1 MTSTTTA
8 SRQMP
13 KEEIG
18 ASRFLR
24 DHPQFD
30 GRGVVVAVF
39 DTGVDPGAPG
49 LQVCPDGRPKMLD
62 VIDCTGGGDVDTSH
76 SATPTDGKLTGLT
89 GRTLTIPAAWPA
101 AKDGKYQLGIKRAFE
116 LYPRGLV
123 GRVKAERRKAIDAA
137 QRDAAAAVAADLVA
151 KADESTADG
160 KRWAEELKQRKAALE
175 KLDKEY
181 DDAGPVYDVIAY
193 ADATGAWRV
202 CVDTSEAGDLAS
214 ATLLAPFRVERQY
227 GTLDGVS
234 LLNYAVDVLDNG
246 NKVVLSADA
255 GAHGTHVAGIIGAH
269 FPEKPE
275 LNGVAPGCQIV
286 GVKIGDTRL
295 DGMETGTAL
304 VRALAAA
311 IERGCHVINLSFGEY
326 ADLDN
331 AGRFTE
337 LCARAVDKHGVLFVT
352 SAGNNGPALTTG
364 GAPGTSE
371 CCLAV
376 GAFASAL
383 MQQPQYS
390 LRSQLSDIQFTW
402 SSRGPCV
409 DGAELVSVSAP
420 GGAIAP
426 VPNWTLQGRQ
436 VTRCQHRH
444 HHHHHHLHLL
454 LHLTSSPP
462 ASS

>member
-1 MTSTTTA
+1 MRST
-8 SRQMP
+8 RN
-13 KEEIG
+13 
-18 ASRFLR
+18 
-24 DHPQFD
+24 
-30 GRGVVVAVF
+30 
-39 DTGVDPGAPG
+39 
-49 LQVCPDGRPKMLD
+49 
-62 VIDCTGGGDVDTSH
+62 
-76 SATPTDGKLTGLT
+76 
-89 GRTLTIPAAWPA
+89 
-101 AKDGKYQLGIKRAFE
+101 
-116 LYPRGLV
+116 
-123 GRVKAERRKAIDAA
+123 
-137 QRDAAAAVAADLVA
+137 
-151 KADESTADG
+151 
-160 KRWAEELKQRKAALE
+160 
-175 KLDKEY
+175 
-181 DDAGPVYDVIAY
+181 
-193 ADATGAWRV
+193 GAWRV

-246 NKVVLSADA
+246 HKVVLSADA

-390 LRSQLSDIQFTW
+390 LRSQLSDT
-402 SSRGPCV
+402 
-409 DGAELVSVSAP
+409 VSY
-420 GGAIAP
+420 
-426 VPNWTLQGRQ
+426 T
-436 VTRCQHRH
+436 
-444 HHHHHHLHLL
+444 
-454 LHLTSSPP
+454 HLTLPTICSV
-462 ASS
+462 